1 MLSQK
6 SGQLWNPLLHSFLN
20 HLQPASMSGLL
31 HLEVPLF
38 WPSAQAASAS
48 GGLPAPDQRPNLSQ
62 STATELSSRIY
73 NMQYAVTW
81 ETEEWGENNLTTWG

>member
-1 MLSQK
+1 MLIQE

-20 HLQPASMSGLL
+20 HLQPASMSWLL

-48 GGLPAPDQRPNLSQ
+48 GGLPAPDQPPNLSQ
-62 STATELSSRIY
+62 SEPPKMGLGSPRHCPAP
-73 NMQYAVTW
+73 
-81 ETEEWGENNLTTWG
+81 